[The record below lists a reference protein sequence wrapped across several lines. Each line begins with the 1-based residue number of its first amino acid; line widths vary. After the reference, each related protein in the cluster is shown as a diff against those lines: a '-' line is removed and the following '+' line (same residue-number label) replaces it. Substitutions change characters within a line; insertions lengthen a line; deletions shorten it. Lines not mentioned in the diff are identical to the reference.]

1 MRYAKILIHDSDRLR
16 AINTARLLAEEGY
29 HTQFTHSTEDLIK
42 RLQREPFDIVVV
54 DHDFDIGIIER
65 IDADIEIIISGE
77 DFDKDLLFKLS
88 EDQLLKRPF
97 RTESILEKVAQA
109 WERRQKSFKSM
120 EVLLALQ
127 RRIKELKTLNEVV
140 RVLNSSLDPD
150 QIFKGIM
157 EKITD
162 LIRAEAWSLL
172 LIDKER
178 DELYFEEAAGP
189 VGQKLLGKRIKIGE
203 GIVGWVAKEAKSII
217 VPDVSEDARF
227 NPVFDKKTS
236 FKTKSILCVPLKRG
250 DELFGVLEMI
260 NKVGGDPFVRD
271 DLLLLEIFA
280 EHATVAIQNAML
292 YKKIEQLSIT
302 DDLTSLYN
310 SRFCN
315 MFLDRVVE
323 EAKRDKKNVSVIF
336 LDIDFFKLVN
346 DRFGHLVGGETL
358 KAVGERIKSVAR
370 SMDYCIRYGGDEY
383 IVILPKTPKKT
394 ALVIAERIRK
404 AIADEPFLA
413 FENQLFHLTITSG
426 VATFP
431 DDAGSKEELLGM
443 SDQAMYVG
451 KTQGK
456 NLVIDSAK
464 LEREEK

>member
-1 MRYAKILIHDSDRLR
+1 MRYAKVLIHDLDRLR

-29 HTQFTHSTEDLIK
+29 YTQFTHLTEDVVK
-42 RLQREPFDIVVV
+42 RLRREPFDIVLV
-54 DHDFDIGIIER
+54 DQDFDISKITK
-65 IDADIEIIISGE
+65 IDPDIEIIIIGD
-77 DFDKDLLFKLS
+77 DFDKDLLYQLN
-88 EDQLLKRPF
+88 EDRILKRPF
-97 RTESILEKVAQA
+97 RNEHLLEMITKA
-109 WERRQKSFKSM
+109 WDRRQKSFKSM
-120 EVLLALQ
+120 EALLALQ
-127 RRIKELKTLNEVV
+127 RRIKELQTLNEVV

-150 QIFKGIM
+150 QIFKRIM

-162 LIRAEAWSLL
+162 LIKAEAWSLL
-172 LIDKER
+172 MLDKER

-189 VGQKLLGKRIKIGE
+189 VGQKLIGKRIEIGK
-203 GIVGWVAKEAKSII
+203 GVVGWVAKGGKSII
-217 VPDVSEDARF
+217 VPDVNQDPRF
-227 NPVFDKKTS
+227 NPFFDKKTS

-250 DELFGVLEMI
+250 NELFGVLEMI
-260 NKVGGDPFVRD
+260 NKIGGDPFVRD

-292 YKKIEQLSIT
+292 YKKIKQLTIT
-302 DDLTSLYN
+302 DDLTNLHN

-315 MFLDRVVE
+315 IFLDQTVE

-358 KAVGERIKSVAR
+358 KAVGERIKGVAR
-370 SMDYCIRYGGDEY
+370 KVDYCIRYGGDEY
-383 IVILPKTPKKT
+383 VVILPDTPKKT

-404 AIADEPFLA
+404 AMSDEPFLA

-431 DDAGSKEELLGM
+431 DDAGSKDDLIGM
-443 SDQAMYVG
+443 SDRAMYVG
-451 KTQGK
+451 KIRGK
-456 NLVIDSAK
+456 NLVIDACE